1 MAILWVNRITIV
13 GHQNYSLKFLMG
25 KDKLGRGELD
35 NDLRRP
41 GGSPVHA
48 ARGFE
53 APAGHKAKDQGA
65 HREEEG
71 RRQAP
76 QRD

>member
-25 KDKLGRGELD
+25 KDKHGGGELD
-35 NDLRRP
+35 HDLRRP

-48 ARGFE
+48 AGGFE
-53 APAGHKAKDQGA
+53 ASSGHQAENKGA
-65 HREEEG
+65 HRKEEG
-71 RRQAP
+71 RR
-76 QRD
+76 